1 MCPPDG
7 CLATGCVG
15 SRIAD
20 KQPVACGIDT
30 TNADIGTTY
39 TLSYVVYNSA
49 GMEATAQRVIS
60 VISPCDSGQYLCGS
74 TCSAVSGVSPGSL
87 WGVNG
92 PGLRA
97 VCSTRCPDS
106 VGRDT
111 SSF

>member
-20 KQPVACGIDT
+20 KQPVACGVDT
-30 TNADIGTTY
+30 VNADIGTTY
-39 TLSYVVYNSA
+39 TVTYVVYNSA

-74 TCSAVSGVSPGSL
+74 TCSAVSTAGSSCAWSTCSAVSTSCCPLRSGPGS
-87 WGVNG
+87 
-92 PGLRA
+92 
-97 VCSTRCPDS
+97 
-106 VGRDT
+106 
-111 SSF
+111 

>member
-20 KQPVACGIDT
+20 KQPVACGVDT
-30 TNADIGTTY
+30 VNADIGTTY
-39 TLSYVVYNSA
+39 TVTYVVYNSA

-74 TCSAVSGVSPGSL
+74 TCSAVSGISSGDGAYG
-87 WGVNG
+87 GVTLASVQEHLQCG
-92 PGLRA
+92 EF
-97 VCSTRCPDS
+97 TR
-106 VGRDT
+106 
-111 SSF
+111 